1 MAGNFVM
8 NFFLTAGLSQLWS
21 MINTQQIIVMM
32 PLFNLNL
39 PANAGMF
46 FGFIMNLAS
55 FNLLPTDRFYNA
67 YFNMKA
73 YDPGA
78 ISANF

>member
-1 MAGNFVM
+1 
-8 NFFLTAGLSQLWS
+8 
-21 MINTQQIIVMM
+21 MM
-32 PLFNLNL
+32 PLFKQNL

-73 YDPGA
+73 YDLGA
-78 ISANF
+78 INANF